1 MIRASIYRKGSSY
14 TGYHVEGHADYAE
27 DGKDIYCAAV
37 SMLVINTAN
46 CIEKL
51 CGDSVEGSEKT
62 GLLDIHFPDGLS
74 KEGTLLVE
82 TMIKGLK
89 DLEKGDGKPYLE
101 VIIEAA

>member
-1 MIRASIYRKGSSY
+1 MIRAFIYRKGSSY
-14 TGYHVEGHADYAE
+14 TGYHVEGHAEYAE

-46 CIEKL
+46 CIEKF
-51 CGDSVEGSEKT
+51 CGDSVDGTEET
-62 GLLDIHFPDGLS
+62 GLLDIRFPDGLS
-74 KEGTLLVE
+74 EKGTLLVE

-101 VIIEAA
+101 VIIEEE